1 MNLKKANMDP
11 RNGFGFL
18 AVGFLMWLLPA
29 LIPFWFPPA
38 PFGGAD
44 GRAMWLEGMGVIQML
59 LGGGLVLRHFV
70 VPAMVRMAA
79 ARRAA
84 EAGASFALSKLRD
97 VAGL

>member
-1 MNLKKANMDP
+1 MTKKTHMDP

-29 LIPFWFPPA
+29 LVPFWFPSPS
-38 PFGGAD
+38 FGGSD

-70 VPAMVRMAA
+70 VPALVRMAA

-84 EAGASFALSKLRD
+84 QGGASFALSKARD